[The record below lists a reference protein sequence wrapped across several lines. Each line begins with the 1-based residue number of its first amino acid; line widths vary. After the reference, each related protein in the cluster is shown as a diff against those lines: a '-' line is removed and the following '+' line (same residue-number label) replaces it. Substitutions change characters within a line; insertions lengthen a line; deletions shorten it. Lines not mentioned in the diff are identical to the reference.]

1 MRITFGHLVC
11 LFGCFCGLAGCGI
24 FGEDKLGGMTVRDA
38 FKDPLVA
45 EMVEAASS
53 GRLSVV
59 DAKIKAGANVN
70 YMGTDGITPL
80 LWVIP
85 MNHHAHDFSGVRRLK
100 RGPIPTTRI
109 LELRHL
115 RCISRPAA
123 IYPVYWNWYLNLE
136 ATPIWWGRATRR
148 P

>member
-11 LFGCFCGLAGCGI
+11 LFGCFCGLAGGGI
-24 FGEDKLGGMTVRDA
+24 FGEDKLGGMTERDA

-70 YMGTDGITPL
+70 YVGHR
-80 LWVIP
+80 W
-85 MNHHAHDFSGVRRLK
+85 HHATVVGHSNEPPCSRL
-100 RGPIPTTRI
+100 
-109 LELRHL
+109 L
-115 RCISRPAA
+115 RCA
-123 IYPVYWNWYLNLE
+123 PV
-136 ATPIWWGRATRR
+136 A
-148 P
+148 